1 MSTKV
6 PERDRIRVWNDLLRQ
21 LHRGGQVL
29 LTCGIASLDPETQ
42 VQIVKAVAAFD
53 DFTEDNDPHGEH
65 DCAILSVDGH
75 RIMFKIDYYDISL
88 TYASEDPADPK
99 KTARVMTIMLTDE
112 Y

>member
-1 MSTKV
+1 MTS
-6 PERDRIRVWNDLLRQ
+6 
-21 LHRGGQVL
+21 
-29 LTCGIASLDPETQ
+29 GISSLDDEMQ
-42 VQIVKAVAAFD
+42 DKIVKAVAAYESFN
-53 DFTEDNDPHGEH
+53 EDNDPHGEH
-65 DCAILSVDGH
+65 DCAIFSVDGY